1 MNRSKKGKNK
11 CNRTATNSLCKHA
24 HCGFSRDGG
33 VLVAERASAV
43 TFMCQTLSLF
53 GHKVGDHIRRRGEGS
68 NIAQLNML
76 AAEVDAHV
84 NVA

>member
-1 MNRSKKGKNK
+1 MQRDSNKRFMQACVLWVLKGWGRAG
-11 CNRTATNSLCKHA
+11 CR
-24 HCGFSRDGG
+24 
-33 VLVAERASAV
+33 RASAV

-53 GHKVGDHIRRRGEGS
+53 GPKVGDHIRRRGEGGS

>member
-1 MNRSKKGKNK
+1 M
-11 CNRTATNSLCKHA
+11 
-24 HCGFSRDGG
+24 
-33 VLVAERASAV
+33 LVAERASAV

-53 GHKVGDHIRRRGEGS
+53 GHKVGDRIRRRGEGGS

-84 NVA
+84 DVA

>member
-1 MNRSKKGKNK
+1 
-11 CNRTATNSLCKHA
+11 
-24 HCGFSRDGG
+24 

-53 GHKVGDHIRRRGEGS
+53 GHEVGDHIRCGGKSGS

-84 NVA
+84 DVA